1 MRAIALSNIGPIAHI
16 NKTQSY
22 LAIDRTGKYESS
34 WKDRVLYLG
43 MLHFWVFASYYQGGS
58 ISITSYSY
66 LFGN

>member
-34 WKDRVLYLG
+34 
-43 MLHFWVFASYYQGGS
+43 
-58 ISITSYSY
+58 
-66 LFGN
+66 